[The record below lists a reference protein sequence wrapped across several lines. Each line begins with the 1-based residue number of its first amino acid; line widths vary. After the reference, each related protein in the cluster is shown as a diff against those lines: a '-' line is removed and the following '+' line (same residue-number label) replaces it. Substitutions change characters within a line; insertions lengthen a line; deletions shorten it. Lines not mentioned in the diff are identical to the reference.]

1 MFAKCI
7 NNDLA
12 NNYGNL
18 CQRVFLFIK
27 KNCSNKIPKAKKLID
42 SDKKLLHQL
51 KDNTSN
57 LIKLMNNQNLNEF
70 IKIVVSYS
78 FDANKYFN
86 DSEPWSVKKS
96 DPERMRSILFAVC
109 EQIKNISILLN
120 PIIPIATGKVLE
132 TMNIKK
138 ENRSINQI
146 NNLECFDHNKELKE
160 LDILFTK
167 TEDDN

>member
-1 MFAKCI
+1 MEIYVKE
-7 NNDLA
+7 
-12 NNYGNL
+12 Y
-18 CQRVFLFIK
+18 FLLLK

-42 SDKKLLHQL
+42 LDNKLLNQL
-51 KDNTSN
+51 KNDIPN
-57 LIKLMNNQNLNEF
+57 LIELMNNQNLNEF
-70 IKIVVSYS
+70 IKKVVNYS

-86 DSEPWSVKKS
+86 DSEPWSVKKK
-96 DPERMRSILFAVC
+96 DPERMKTILFTTC

-120 PIIPIATGKVLE
+120 SIIPIATGKVLE

-160 LDILFTK
+160 LDILFNK
-167 TEDDN
+167 VENDN